1 MNKLVYPGERTLG
14 ALTLVIGLIFW
25 LLLIVCTFGGAL
37 VFVLVGFIAYLFAQ
51 SALIAWI
58 KGNGVKLDERQ
69 FPDLHA
75 QFVACCDKLEIK
87 KRPDAYV
94 LNGNGAIN
102 AFATRF
108 LGHEFVVLNSD
119 TVDAMR
125 EHPDGVAFYI
135 GHELGHLRMRHLQKH
150 LVRWPALWLPLVGAA
165 YSRAKESTCDRHGLA
180 CSSSPDN
187 AAVALGALAAGGH
200 RWRQLDVA
208 AFRDQAKASSGFW
221 MSFHELLSPY
231 PWLTK
236 RVVRVTRE
244 ESAVPGRH
252 PLAYVPAVFVP
263 YAGRLGGGFGL
274 LMMVYLI
281 GVLAA
286 IALPAYETYQT
297 KAKVALAI
305 QESQPARDKLVAF
318 YSPEHKVPESL
329 AEAGIAER
337 LSGGTTLELDSKQ
350 MVLTVALTKGAL
362 VFTPRVDEQGNVHG
376 WACAHAS
383 PLKTAQVPA
392 MCAEKVAGDEE
403 SADPFSMR

>member
-14 ALTLVIGLIFW
+14 ALTLAIGLIFW

-37 VFVLVGFIAYLFAQ
+37 VFLLIGFIAYLFAQ

-135 GHELGHLRMRHLQKH
+135 GHELGHLRMHHLQKH
-150 LVRWPALWLPLVGAA
+150 LLRWPALWLPLVGAA

-200 RWRQLDVA
+200 RWRQLDIA

-297 KAKVALAI
+297 KALVVLAI

-318 YSPEHKVPESL
+318 YSPEHKVPGTL

-337 LSGGTTLELDSKQ
+337 LSRGTTLELDPKQ
-350 MVLTVALTKGAL
+350 MVLTVAMTKGAL

-376 WACAHAS
+376 WACSHTS

-392 MCAEKVAGDEE
+392 MCADKASGDEE
-403 SADPFSMR
+403 SADPFSTR

>member
-14 ALTLVIGLIFW
+14 ALTLAIGLVIW
-25 LLLIVCTFGGAL
+25 LLLIVGTFGIAL
-37 VFVLVGFIAYLFAQ
+37 IFLLVGFVSYLFAH
-51 SALIAWI
+51 SAVIAWI

-87 KRPDAYV
+87 KRPAAYV
-94 LNGNGAIN
+94 MNGNGAIN

-108 LGHEFVVLNSD
+108 LGSEFVVLNSD

-135 GHELGHLRMRHLQKH
+135 GHELGHLRMQHLQKH
-150 LVRWPALWLPLVGAA
+150 LLRWPALWLPLVGAA

-187 AAVALGALAAGGH
+187 AAIALGALAAGGH

-231 PWLTK
+231 PWITK

-274 LMMVYLI
+274 LMMVYVI

-286 IALPAYETYQT
+286 VALPAYQAYTI
-297 KAKVALAI
+297 KAKVAEDI

-318 YSPEHKVPESL
+318 YSPEHKVPEAL
-329 AEAGIAER
+329 ADAGIAER
-337 LSGGTTLELDSKQ
+337 LADGSTLSLDSKQ
-350 MVLTVALTKGAL
+350 MVLTVASAKGSL

-376 WACAHAS
+376 WSCAHMA

-392 MCAEKVAGDEE
+392 MCKEAVGGDEP